1 MSLQNHFHKFWLV
14 LVKELTHSFRDKD
27 VLLYTFLMPFLIYP
41 VSAFLATELA
51 MLTEGFDKNR
61 PIRVAIYGVESP
73 AVSYFKKAVADSKTS
88 VQFVNMTR
96 QKAEYALHRADIDCI
111 LSVPSVPGAHDLVL
125 TAERSF
131 SEAVNVIRL
140 QGVLSDFRARQIDDG
155 FKSRGVPNLH
165 SAYTPVSVNVHP
177 RKQESYSPAFMLF
190 LISVLMMALGA
201 AYPAVSA
208 TAEEHEKKTIESTIL
223 LPVSPITI
231 MLGKLTSISVFA
243 FITVAINFLS
253 IAAIA
258 LLALVTLRHFH
269 AFDINMF
276 TTRITFVQFGLI
288 VFTLVLMSFFVGAIM
303 LVAASFCRTIRA
315 AQNWVSL
322 PLMVLMLAPMLSLV
336 PDTVLTYNTALVPYY
351 GLVLLLRDTFTTEDF
366 GLVQLTACLSTLLF
380 VVAFTYLSGHLMFGN
395 FADTVAFKKKD
406 KAS

>member
-1 MSLQNHFHKFWLV
+1 
-14 LVKELTHSFRDKD
+14 
-27 VLLYTFLMPFLIYP
+27 
-41 VSAFLATELA
+41 

-61 PIRVAIYGVESP
+61 PIRVAIYGEESA
-73 AVSYFKKAVADSKTS
+73 AVSYFKKAVAESKTS
-88 VQFVNMTR
+88 VQFINMTR
-96 QKAEYALHRADIDCI
+96 QKAEYALHRSDIDCI

-131 SEAVNVIRL
+131 SEAVNVLRL
-140 QGVLSDFRARQIDDG
+140 QGLLSDFRAKQIDNG
-155 FKSRGVPNLH
+155 FKSRGVPNLQ
-165 SAYTPVSVNVHP
+165 SAYTPVSVNMHP

-223 LPVSPITI
+223 LPVSPLTI

-269 AFDINMF
+269 AFDLNMF
-276 TTRITFVQFGLI
+276 ATRITFVQFCLI

-303 LVAASFCRTIRA
+303 LASASFCRTIRA

-336 PDTVLTYNTALVPYY
+336 PDTVLTYSTAMVPYY
-351 GLVLLLRDTFTTEDF
+351 GLVLQLRDTFTTEAF
-366 GLVQLTACLSTLLF
+366 GGVQITACLSTLIC
-380 VVAFTYLSGHLMFGN
+380 VVVFTYLSGHLMFGN
-395 FADTVAFKKKD
+395 YADNFAFKKKD
-406 KAS
+406 KA